1 MPEPSWSE
9 SRSYSVIDPTVADKL
24 GESIATSGVTPMPEP
39 RATAGRRSDRRRQK
53 AAVLLT
59 VVWGSTIALHSVS
72 WGLWLVLGLTTL
84 MGVHAL
90 RVLRLRP
97 HVAPLPLD
105 IDGSE
110 NCPYVSLLVAAK
122 NEEAV
127 IARLVESLCQ
137 LDYPRDRYELW
148 IIDDNSDDQ
157 TPVILKQLAQQYSH
171 LRIVRR
177 GPGAGG
183 GKSGALNQVWPQ
195 AAGEILA
202 VFDADAQVPADLL
215 RRVLPLFTQE
225 RIGAVQVRKA
235 IANAQHNFWTR
246 CQAAEMALDSC
257 VQQQRIAIGG
267 IGELR
272 GNGQFIRRE
281 ALESCGG
288 FNEATITDDLD
299 LTLHLHIQGWD
310 IEFLNDVAVLEEGVT
325 TAIGLWHQRN
335 RWAEGGYQRYLD
347 YWKPLIQNRLGPRK
361 TYDLAMFWVMQYLL
375 PTAAVP
381 DLLMAYLR
389 NCPPLLSP
397 LVALAIGFSMLSMMI
412 GLRRT
417 QHRPLWVQGWQT
429 LQANVYLMHW
439 LLVIATMAMR
449 ISMRPKRLKWVKTIH
464 HGEGSPLTTSGSSS
478 R

>member
-1 MPEPSWSE
+1 MSEQSWPEGH
-9 SRSYSVIDPTVADKL
+9 SYSVIDLEGTDPGESMPTV
-24 GESIATSGVTPMPEP
+24 IATPMPEP
-39 RATAGRRSDRRRQK
+39 STPTGKPLDRRRQK

-59 VVWGSTIALHSVS
+59 VVWGSTIALHGVS
-72 WGLWLVLGLTTL
+72 WGLWLVLGVTTL

-90 RVLRLRP
+90 RILRVRP
-97 HVAPLPLD
+97 HTAPPPLD
-105 IDGSE
+105 IDDAQV
-110 NCPYVSLLVAAK
+110 CPYVSLLVAAK

-127 IARLVESLCQ
+127 IAQLVESLCQ
-137 LDYPRDRYELW
+137 LDYPRDRYDLW
-148 IIDDNSDDQ
+148 IIDDNSSDQ
-157 TPVILKQLAQQYSH
+157 TPVILQQLAQKYSH
-171 LRIVRR
+171 LRVIRR
-177 GPGAGG
+177 LPGAAG
-183 GKSGALNQVWPQ
+183 GKSGALNHAWPQ

-215 RRVLPLFTQE
+215 RRVLPLFAAEQV
-225 RIGAVQVRKA
+225 GAVQVRKA
-235 IANAQHNFWTR
+235 IANANYNLWTR

-272 GNGQFIRRE
+272 GNGQFIRRI

-347 YWKPLIQNRLGPRK
+347 YWKPLLRNRLGPRK
-361 TYDLAMFWVMQYLL
+361 TYDLVMFWLIQYIL

-389 NCPPLLSP
+389 NRPPLLSP
-397 LVALAIGFSMLSMMI
+397 IVSLAIGFSMLSMMM

-417 QHRPLWVQGWQT
+417 QQQPLWVNLWQT
-429 LQANVYLMHW
+429 LQANVYLLHW
-439 LLVIATMAMR
+439 MLVIATMAMR
-449 ISMRPKRLKWVKTIH
+449 ISVRPKQLKWVKTIH
-464 HGEGSPLTTSGSSS
+464 HGEGKPLTARGSSKG
-478 R
+478 